1 MLLCS
6 NLYDKAMRKNL
17 ASLKNDIF
25 SIQNVYQVPEYV
37 H

>member
-1 MLLCS
+1 MCQS
-6 NLYDKAMRKNL
+6 GGIEVIFGKNL

-25 SIQNVYQVPEYV
+25 SIQNVNQVPEYV